1 MATARLDVR
10 LDENIKAK
18 AEKASVLLGA
28 KNLTSYVVN
37 LMEKDATKVITQH
50 ESMTIKDDIFDRFM
64 NACAEARKPN
74 KALLDAVTFT
84 KNQGIK

>member
-1 MATARLDVR
+1 MATTRLEVR
-10 LDENIKAK
+10 LEEKIKAK

-37 LMEKDATKVITQH
+37 LMEKDATKVIAKH

-64 NACAEARKPN
+64 DACAKARKPN
-74 KALLDAVTFT
+74 KALLDAATFT